1 MLARNSGAIPHDHLL
16 LPWTYSGNCL
26 CLTQAIFGDTAK
38 CHRIRPGTS
47 LPGLVRPSHMLPWE
61 LQREVTLAT
70 KPQELFLLLLR
81 PLVIESAD
89 TETSLFPEPSKGETV
104 LRNKALSFHPVII
117 SYSLQRAGSPNA
129 HRAGLAGHRGQ
140 RGKCQ
145 SLEETRSQCSA
156 HRCPWGCNFTWTTSY
171 DN

>member
-1 MLARNSGAIPHDHLL
+1 MTISSSHEHIQETAYAWHRLYLGTLLNATEFAQGPRYLASYAP
-16 LPWTYSGNCL
+16 
-26 CLTQAIFGDTAK
+26 
-38 CHRIRPGTS
+38 
-47 LPGLVRPSHMLPWE
+47 
-61 LQREVTLAT
+61 VTCFR
-70 KPQELFLLLLR
+70 KSCKGRSRSPQSPKNYFLLLLR

-117 SYSLQRAGSPNA
+117 SYFLQRAGLQMPTEQ
-129 HRAGLAGHRGQ
+129 GWLHRGQ

-145 SLEETRSQCSA
+145 SLEETRTQCSA